1 MIAIGID
8 IGNVIIGGDTDVSSP
23 SMFTHEYL
31 KAAELPEAIETIA
44 WLNQQSPFGG
54 RVYLVSKCGENVQR
68 KTMEWLAAKD
78 FSRRTGIEDGKI
90 RFCRARPD
98 KAVIARK
105 LGLTHFVDDRL
116 EILGYLVSV
125 CAGGLFLF
133 RGKDGEIQKHIH
145 NLAFVQFVESWTELK
160 SKLGSVRAQ

>member
-1 MIAIGID
+1 MSAIGID
-8 IGNVIIGGDTDVSSP
+8 IGNVIIGGDTDGASP

-68 KTMEWLAAKD
+68 KTLEWLAAKD
-78 FSRRTGIEDGKI
+78 FSKQTGIEDRKI

-98 KAVIARK
+98 KAVIARE

-116 EILGYLVSV
+116 EILGYLARV

-133 RGKDGEIQKHIH
+133 RGKEGEVQKHLR
-145 NLAFVQFVESWTELK
+145 NLRFVQRVESWRELK